1 MFNLKDIFS
10 TKSNLLSLFRLLLAV
25 PFWFLL
31 DNLQDPAYRV
41 AVFSLC
47 VFAAFTDMMD
57 GYLAR
62 KFNEVTEAGKVI
74 DTLADKV
81 VVGVII
87 FKLFWVNEISTF
99 YFLAI
104 ILRDIIIFTGSII
117 VSRKLG
123 RVLPSNM
130 LGKIT
135 VISISLVILLVL
147 AQVSK
152 TSILFS
158 GFYYI
163 SIILIFASLIG
174 YFIRSMEF
182 IRQKEHESLQ
192 KS

>member
-1 MFNLKDIFS
+1 MFDIKDIFS
-10 TKSNLLSLFRLLLAV
+10 TKSNLLSLFRLLLAI

-31 DNLQDPAYRV
+31 NNIQDHSYRV
-41 AVFSLC
+41 IVFALC
-47 VFAAFTDMMD
+47 VFAAFTDMLD

-74 DTLADKV
+74 DPLADKV

-87 FKLFWVNEISTF
+87 FKLFWTNEISTF

-104 ILRDIIIFTGSII
+104 ILRDLIIFTGSII

-147 AQVSK
+147 AQVGK
-152 TSILFS
+152 TSILFL
-158 GFYYI
+158 GFYYA

-182 IRQKEHESLQ
+182 IRQKENESLQ